1 MKFLSQYMCS
11 AVGVYRESEND
22 TAMIQLKRNK
32 SHHFYIECKNDK
44 CRHNAMVP
52 VSALLKEYGEDITSV
67 EVLRRAR
74 CTQCGF
80 QGNSQMRLVYVGK
93 SSLAQTGSAINN
105 DGHKDVEIYW

>member
-1 MKFLSQYMCS
+1 MWPAL
-11 AVGVYRESEND
+11 GVYCESEYD
-22 TAMIQLKRNK
+22 IYMIQLKRNK

-74 CTQCGF
+74 CTKCGF

-105 DGHKDVEIYW
+105 DGHKDVEVYW

>member
-1 MKFLSQYMCS
+1 MWS
-11 AVGVYRESEND
+11 AVGVYRESEYD
-22 TAMIQLKRNK
+22 IVMIQLKRNK

-74 CTQCGF
+74 CMMCGF

-105 DGHKDVEIYW
+105 ESCKNVEVYW